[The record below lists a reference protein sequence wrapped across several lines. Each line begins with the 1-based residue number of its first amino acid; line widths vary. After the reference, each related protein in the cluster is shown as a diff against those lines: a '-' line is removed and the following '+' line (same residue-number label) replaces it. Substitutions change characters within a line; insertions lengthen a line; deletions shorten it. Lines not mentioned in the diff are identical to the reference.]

1 LKRILSVLLI
11 GVIALSTLLSLAACS
26 GGVDFTYTAETVIY
40 DAPLDTGTL
49 ECFSAAVPDGYYV
62 LNTVE
67 DAVNPRGWRIAFLD
81 DAGVRRSKEISEYYY
96 NETVIAYHGIWYADG
111 RIYTAYSPASL
122 EDTPSIDLKFD
133 IYDEN
138 FNLIKSVTPGTIPRW
153 GSTNIV
159 FDGEY
164 FYYSYDDPKTGAD
177 IPYPNSDARVYR
189 LNSEL
194 ELVDSVNPTDSPTDP
209 AGIMRIFLSG
219 DGRVYTIY
227 FEEAFFGTR
236 YKMKPYG
243 EGEKAVIIDTKLA
256 DADIAEYGDSN
267 FLTYYAT
274 DDNES
279 DTGMSV
285 YGIKPNGKTQ
295 RIEIDSDSNI
305 MFTQIALIKG
315 MTEGGERS
323 AVTVRI
329 SEPTDNG
336 KVTMQFMKTV
346 FTPEN

>member
-1 LKRILSVLLI
+1 LKRILSVILI
-11 GVIALSTLLSLAACS
+11 GVFALLSLAACA
-26 GGVDFTYTAETVIY
+26 GGETFTFTAETVIY
-40 DAPLDTGTL
+40 DAPLDTSTL
-49 ECFSAAVPDGYYV
+49 ECFSAAAPDGYYV
-62 LNTVE
+62 LNAVE
-67 DAVNPRGWRIAFLD
+67 DAVNPRGWRISFLD

-96 NETVIAYHGIWYADG
+96 NETVIAYHGIWYTDG
-111 RIYTAYSPASL
+111 RVYTAYSPASL
-122 EDTPSIDLKFD
+122 EDTPVVDLKFD

-164 FYYSYDDPKTGAD
+164 FYYSYDDPKTGED
-177 IPYPNSDARVYR
+177 VPYPNSDARVYR

-194 ELVDSVNPTDSPTDP
+194 ELVDSVNPTDSPIDP
-209 AGIMRIFLSG
+209 AGIMRIFTGG

-243 EGEKAVIIDTKLA
+243 EGEKAVIIDANLA
-256 DADIAEYGDSN
+256 DSDIAEYGDSN
-267 FLTYYAT
+267 FLTYYVT
-274 DDNES
+274 DDYES
-279 DTGMSV
+279 EMGMSV
-285 YGIKPNGKTQ
+285 YGIKPNGKTE
-295 RIEIDSDSNI
+295 RIEINSDSNI
-305 MFTQIALIKG
+305 IFTQIALIKG
-315 MTEGGERS
+315 MTEGDKRS

-329 SEPTDNG
+329 SEPTDDG

-346 FTPEN
+346 FKSEN